1 MQLTEVEAVFRTLK
15 SKLNLRPIF
24 HRIQSRVEAH
34 ILIAFLAYCLWVCLK
49 QKLRSLGGSLTPAQ
63 VLHTLKQ
70 ILMVEVWFDL
80 RRGGQICLPRIT
92 QPEAPAQLI
101 LHRLGW
107 SLPEQPPPR
116 IYLTRQ
122 GRGTAIELTRAREE
136 RNAEVPLTLVAAES
150 TPVQQKK
157 IGRRR

>member
-1 MQLTEVEAVFRTLK
+1 VQARRTYEAFFSAADNVHLG
-15 SKLNLRPIF
+15 
-24 HRIQSRVEAH
+24 EDG
-34 ILIAFLAYCLWVCLK
+34 
-49 QKLRSLGGSLTPAQ
+49 KLRSLGGSLTPAQ

-116 IYLTRQ
+116 IYRDQTRFV
-122 GRGTAIELTRAREE
+122 GTT
-136 RNAEVPLTLVAAES
+136 
-150 TPVQQKK
+150 
-157 IGRRR
+157 

>member
-1 MQLTEVEAVFRTLK
+1 MQLTEVEAVFRTLE
-15 SKLNLRPIF
+15 SELNLRPIF

-80 RRGGQICLPRIT
+80 RPRVLNINYLRELPVKNCERRINV
-92 QPEAPAQLI
+92 
-101 LHRLGW
+101 RC
-107 SLPEQPPPR
+107 SPPR
-116 IYLTRQ
+116 CEAKNCPPIRAAERAG
-122 GRGTAIELTRAREE
+122 GRGF
-136 RNAEVPLTLVAAES
+136 P
-150 TPVQQKK
+150 
-157 IGRRR
+157 

>member
-24 HRIQSRVEAH
+24 HRIQSRVEVH

-49 QKLRSLGGSLTPAQ
+49 QKPRSLGGSLTPAQ

-70 ILMVEVWFDL
+70 ILMVEVL
-80 RRGGQICLPRIT
+80 RRGGHICLPRIT

-107 SLPEQPPPR
+107 SYLSNHHPESTEIKVGLWGQPER
-116 IYLTRQ
+116 ICAITSPQHQLLTRI
-122 GRGTAIELTRAREE
+122 T
-136 RNAEVPLTLVAAES
+136 S
-150 TPVQQKK
+150 
-157 IGRRR
+157 

>member
-1 MQLTEVEAVFRTLK
+1 MRLAGSFQ
-15 SKLNLRPIF
+15 LNLRPIF

-116 IYLTRQ
+116 IYRDQ
-122 GRGTAIELTRAREE
+122 SRFVGTT
-136 RNAEVPLTLVAAES
+136 
-150 TPVQQKK
+150 
-157 IGRRR
+157 

>member
-1 MQLTEVEAVFRTLK
+1 MLL
-15 SKLNLRPIF
+15 
-24 HRIQSRVEAH
+24 
-34 ILIAFLAYCLWVCLK
+34 LWVCLK
-49 QKLRSLGGSLTPAQ
+49 QKLRSLAGSLTPAQ

-107 SLPEQPPPR
+107 SLPEQPPLR
-116 IYLTRQ
+116 IYRDQ
-122 GRGTAIELTRAREE
+122 RRFVGTT
-136 RNAEVPLTLVAAES
+136 
-150 TPVQQKK
+150 
-157 IGRRR
+157 

>member
-1 MQLTEVEAVFRTLK
+1 MVGHLGPEKLWRQYMQLTEVEAVFRTLK
-15 SKLNLRPIF
+15 SELNLRPIF

-34 ILIAFLAYCLWVCLK
+34 ILIAFLAYCLWFCLK

-92 QPEAPAQLI
+92 QPEAPVQLI

-116 IYLTRQ
+116 IYRDQ
-122 GRGTAIELTRAREE
+122 SQFVGTT
-136 RNAEVPLTLVAAES
+136 
-150 TPVQQKK
+150 
-157 IGRRR
+157 